1 MPALRLQLG
10 VTIPPVLERSHLE
23 KLLSLTFQIPST
35 SNLQMCMKNPTELVA
50 LDASL
55 NTMFRQTAGGL
66 KKMGEMY
73 LIV

>member
-1 MPALRLQLG
+1 
-10 VTIPPVLERSHLE
+10 
-23 KLLSLTFQIPST
+23 
-35 SNLQMCMKNPTELVA
+35 MKNPTELVA